1 MFSDTK
7 EYKMSIFCCCSNS
20 PFTSPT
26 SKDCFTINSH
36 FPTFSSFLL
45 PAKPCYH
52 IFRVCFESACFLLA
66 RLFKQEG
73 RWKRKAALLK
83 AWEATG
89 RKVQEPFLRQWR
101 RNIPFITKKFLGD
114 KYAII
119 SVPKR
124 ELVAQQIFLRGNKTT
139 NSFLHDFWPTI
150 PSFPAGPPRVRG
162 NASTRLFT
170 CWRAFHEDSSE

>member
-1 MFSDTK
+1 MQKVQNTRRRTVSFSHRRGQWGKYLVLKQKSCLYSHCNVQRDCAWESHFMRKCEMFSDTK

-89 RKVQEPFLRQWR
+89 RKVQEPFLR
-101 RNIPFITKKFLGD
+101 
-114 KYAII
+114 
-119 SVPKR
+119 
-124 ELVAQQIFLRGNKTT
+124 
-139 NSFLHDFWPTI
+139 
-150 PSFPAGPPRVRG
+150 
-162 NASTRLFT
+162 
-170 CWRAFHEDSSE
+170 